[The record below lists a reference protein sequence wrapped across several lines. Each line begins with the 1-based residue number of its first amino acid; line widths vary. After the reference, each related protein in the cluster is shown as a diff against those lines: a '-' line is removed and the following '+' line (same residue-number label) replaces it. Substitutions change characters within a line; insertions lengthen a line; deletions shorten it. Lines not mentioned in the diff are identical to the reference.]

1 MLEEFAVPTPKLLN
15 SLEEIMDAAIHGN
28 LDRPVSAD

>member
-15 SLEEIMDAAIHGN
+15 SLEEIMDAAIHAT
-28 LDRPVSAD
+28 SIAQ